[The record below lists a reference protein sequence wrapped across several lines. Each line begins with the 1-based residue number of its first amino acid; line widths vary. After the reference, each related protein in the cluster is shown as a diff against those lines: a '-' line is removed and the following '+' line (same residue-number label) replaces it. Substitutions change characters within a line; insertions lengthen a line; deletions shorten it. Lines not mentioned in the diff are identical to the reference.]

1 MHFLLTHFLPLSVRF
16 AQGFA
21 SLELRWGGKEG
32 QIGAGAGR
40 KGEKSAGNSGLDFCR
55 HATDAECEARQ
66 GGIRKNILGQALL
79 KHIYEAAC
87 SFYFFVFG
95 NLGCSR

>member
-1 MHFLLTHFLPLSVRF
+1 M
-16 AQGFA
+16 
-21 SLELRWGGKEG
+21 GGKEG
-32 QIGAGAGR
+32 QIGAREGR
-40 KGEKSAGNSGLDFCR
+40 KVEKSAGNSGLDFCR